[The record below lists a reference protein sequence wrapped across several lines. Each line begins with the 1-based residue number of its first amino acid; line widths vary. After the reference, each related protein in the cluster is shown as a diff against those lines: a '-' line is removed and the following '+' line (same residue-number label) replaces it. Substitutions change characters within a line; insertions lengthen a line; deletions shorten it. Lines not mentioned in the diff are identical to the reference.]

1 MDKYFNNLHSIA
13 KVPLK
18 LDDENS
24 ESNACSKANL
34 FTKFTSLSLYTDNP
48 VDNQVF
54 TAIY

>member
-34 FTKFTSLSLYTDNP
+34 FTKFTSLSLHR
-48 VDNQVF
+48 
-54 TAIY
+54 